1 MRKKLLKIDDNIEL
15 SKLVEYGFNQI
26 SYKPHVIEYFKKVY
40 LENDEDDRVCYHV
53 KEDDRLLR
61 ITRLDGEVL
70 DDTLLRLIQDNI
82 VKVGDCDDSMYK
94 I

>member
-1 MRKKLLKIDDNIEL
+1 MRKKLLKIADNIEL
-15 SKLVEYGFNQI
+15 SKLIDYGFKQI

-61 ITRLDGEVL
+61 IIRLDGEVL
-70 DDTLLRLIQDNI
+70 DDTLLKLIQDNI
-82 VKVGDCDDSMYK
+82 LKVER
-94 I
+94 